1 MSKRALSRLC
11 GVRHS
16 TIQVL
21 LDQSRL
27 ADKILTE
34 SLKPLQ
40 DKDLWIKMVAHS
52 NVEVIGSGR

>member
-1 MSKRALSRLC
+1 M
-11 GVRHS
+11 
-16 TIQVL
+16 
-21 LDQSRL
+21 DQSRL